1 MTRYKV
7 KTRLITDLSP
17 YKPVKRKE
25 VFIVRENTDT
35 GVWIPSKLSEFI
47 IVSASDLSINTKKNI
62 GYTICEFMNF
72 LIDKIEEDEEEEF
85 KILKEKGL
93 YGLKLIHATKF
104 LNYISKSKEK
114 VNNYDTVKK
123 KEGRILEFYYFL
135 QNKTIIKGKDAKVE
149 VKLTRKRTANGK
161 EGNKL
166 IKTIISPFED
176 SGSILYVQYPPKK
189 PTSESI
195 YKNQKPKLSDMD
207 IPIFALFLE
216 FAENEYPDIALQVY
230 IQCMGGLRCGETM
243 NLTLED
249 VKQDRKKNRLFLNI
263 QDRQIELFGKKFTAP
278 EVKFER
284 ENQVVFNFNNKL
296 FYVFDRHLSELAK
309 NKKINKTS
317 KNNTPLFVNDY
328 GKPMSEETYRNRFN
342 DLRNAFIEYLD
353 GIKPTVAN
361 ELREHRWSTHI
372 GRHLFTNYIIK
383 TGLVNDSLGQPQAR
397 IVATLRGDTN
407 INSALEYLNS
417 KAVLDAINENVQLMS
432 SLAIDWNELIE
443 IVDPDRKK
451 METLKE
457 SELNG
462 RVKWQ

>member
-1 MTRYKV
+1 MIRYKV

-17 YKPVKRKE
+17 YKPVKKKE

-47 IVSASDLSINTKKNI
+47 IVSASGLSINTKKNI
-62 GYTICEFMNF
+62 AYTICEFMNF
-72 LIDKIEEDEEEEF
+72 LIDKIEDDEEEF

-114 VNNYDTVKK
+114 VNNYDTAKK
-123 KEGRILEFYYFL
+123 KEGRILDFYYFL

-149 VKLTRKRTANGK
+149 VKLTRKKTANGK
-161 EGNKL
+161 EGKKL
-166 IKTIISPFED
+166 IRTIVSPFED
-176 SGSILYVQYPPKK
+176 LGSILYVQYPPKN

-207 IPIFALFLE
+207 IPTFALFLE
-216 FAENEYPDIALQVY
+216 FAEKEYPDIALQVY

-263 QDRQIELFGKKFTAP
+263 QDRQVELFGKKNTTP

-296 FYVFDRHLSELAK
+296 FYVLDRHLSELAK

-342 DLRNAFIEYLD
+342 DLKNAFIEYLD
-353 GIKPTVAN
+353 GIKPSVAN

-383 TGLVNDSLGQPQAR
+383 TGLVNDSLGQPQAK
-397 IVATLRGDTN
+397 IVAALRGDTN
-407 INSALEYLNS
+407 INSALKYLNS
-417 KAVLDAINENVQLMS
+417 KAILEAIDKNVKLMS

-443 IVDPDRKK
+443 IVDPDGKK
-451 METLKE
+451 MEMLKE
-457 SELNG
+457 SELI
-462 RVKWQ
+462 KWES